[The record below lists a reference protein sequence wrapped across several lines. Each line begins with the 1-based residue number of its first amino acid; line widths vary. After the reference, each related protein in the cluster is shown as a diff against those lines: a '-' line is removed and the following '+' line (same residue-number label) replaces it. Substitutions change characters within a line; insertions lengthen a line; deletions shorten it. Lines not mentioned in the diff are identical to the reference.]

1 MALKMNIVVDSVEN
15 RLKTV
20 GHDLNSRQSFE
31 ENNNNNLP
39 NITKSIISSDFDT
52 YPTQENQTILSGK
65 VPSEKKLT
73 NRI

>member
-1 MALKMNIVVDSVEN
+1 MIYKNQNMALKMNIVVDSVEN

-39 NITKSIISSDFDT
+39 NITKSIISSDLDT
-52 YPTQENQTILSGK
+52 YPTQEN
-65 VPSEKKLT
+65 
-73 NRI
+73 

>member
-39 NITKSIISSDFDT
+39 NITKSIISSDLDT
-52 YPTQENQTILSGK
+52 YPTQEN
-65 VPSEKKLT
+65 
-73 NRI
+73 